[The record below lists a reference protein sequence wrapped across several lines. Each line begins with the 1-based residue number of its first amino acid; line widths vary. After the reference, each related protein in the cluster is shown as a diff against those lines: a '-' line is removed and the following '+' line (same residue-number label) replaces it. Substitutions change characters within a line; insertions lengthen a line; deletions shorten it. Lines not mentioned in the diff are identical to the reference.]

1 MFSNEIII
9 QKYTKYEK
17 EIKILIK
24 FIYNKKSEEKK
35 YKLRHKKFYAGII
48 NNTIYFEFWVE
59 QVWFK

>member
-24 FIYNKKSEEKK
+24 FINNKKNEEKK
-35 YKLRHKKFYAGII
+35 YKLRHKKF
-48 NNTIYFEFWVE
+48 
-59 QVWFK
+59 